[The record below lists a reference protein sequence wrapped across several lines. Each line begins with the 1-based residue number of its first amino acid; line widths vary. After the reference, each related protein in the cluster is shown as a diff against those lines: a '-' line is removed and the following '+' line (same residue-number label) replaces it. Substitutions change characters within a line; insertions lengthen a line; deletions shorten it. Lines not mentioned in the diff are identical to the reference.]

1 MFLTPFFSK
10 CTNRIIAQTHTFLDC
25 IQTHLKVRCTRTESR
40 HTRLSIQ
47 LRESQGKRGKHTACT
62 TAKVHACPMA
72 ACPPVYLHGRSACMS
87 NGHST
92 CNMFHSRHETEK
104 GVNGEATGGRRPP
117 GQQVGLLQS
126 CLLQMQH
133 ETGSIGEVLV
143 SLVGSLVP

>member
-1 MFLTPFFSK
+1 MYENGEQAYK
-10 CTNRIIAQTHTFLDC
+10 A
-25 IQTHLKVRCTRTESR
+25 VY
-40 HTRLSIQ
+40 SIE
-47 LRESQGKRGKHTACT
+47 RKSGKKGKA
-62 TAKVHACPMA
+62 
-72 ACPPVYLHGRSACMS
+72 HGMHYGQSACMS